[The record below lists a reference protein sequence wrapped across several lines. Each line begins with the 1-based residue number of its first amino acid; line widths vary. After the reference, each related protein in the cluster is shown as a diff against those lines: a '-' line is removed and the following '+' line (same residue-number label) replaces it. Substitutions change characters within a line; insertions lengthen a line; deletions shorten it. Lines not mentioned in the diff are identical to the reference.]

1 MWYIQILF
9 SGENENILWE
19 RMENFFKFS
28 FYNLLSFV
36 LKEQYDDLDAS
47 FQ

>member
-1 MWYIQILF
+1 
-9 SGENENILWE
+9 
-19 RMENFFKFS
+19 MENFFKFS